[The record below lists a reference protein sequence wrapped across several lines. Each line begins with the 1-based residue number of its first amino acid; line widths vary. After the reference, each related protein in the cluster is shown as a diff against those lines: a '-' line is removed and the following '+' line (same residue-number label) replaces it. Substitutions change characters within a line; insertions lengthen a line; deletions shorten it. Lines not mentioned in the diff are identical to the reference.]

1 MIADK
6 NLFSHINMGVTEF
19 CKSYGKEAWFVKF
32 DEIVLVANIFSPVK
46 IETWLHTKVTS
57 KLVVQK

>member
-1 MIADK
+1 
-6 NLFSHINMGVTEF
+6 MGVTEF
-19 CKSYGKEAWFVKF
+19 CKSYGKEAWFVRF

-46 IETWLHTKVTS
+46 IETWLYTKVTS